1 MAAITN
7 AVPMSGCI
15 RIKHAA
21 LRPATS
27 ARGTTMARTLVP
39 RWARLATRSAPKMAS
54 ASFVQ
59 LGRLDPKLPH
69 PQPTAGALRVWPP
82 TSTAASIAR
91 VTTSSG
97 IRSFRQVW

>member
-1 MAAITN
+1 
-7 AVPMSGCI
+7 
-15 RIKHAA
+15 
-21 LRPATS
+21 
-27 ARGTTMARTLVP
+27 MARTLVP

-54 ASFVQ
+54 ASFMSSEGWIRSCPTPNQ
-59 LGRLDPKLPH
+59 RLAPC
-69 PQPTAGALRVWPP
+69 ALWPP